1 MKNNSL
7 IISGKKYFADI
18 KIRLN
23 SYKNLIITA
32 IDESQNL
39 MTYK

>member
-7 IISGKKYFADI
+7 IISGKTYFVDI

-23 SYKNLIITA
+23 SYKNLIITP
-32 IDESQNL
+32 IDEPQNFNDL
-39 MTYK
+39 